1 MLTLPL
7 VFIDH
12 LKFVSSIWQFKFFSF
27 IVLIFLLYL
36 TGFGTNCSDFYMLIL
51 FLLHSLSVL
60 LILVYLCCRTYFQ
73 VCYKENHLGMK
84 MLPSKLL
91 QLWAAANMLLQC
103 FSCTGLF
110 VQNAMFAGAFQI
122 PKFGANCCF
131 IAMVKARSFS
141 FPSSSINYDARVY
154 TFYL

>member
-1 MLTLPL
+1 M
-7 VFIDH
+7 
-12 LKFVSSIWQFKFFSF
+12 
-27 IVLIFLLYL
+27 FLLYDSSNSSPSLFLYSSCTWQVLVLIAL
-36 TGFGTNCSDFYMLIL
+36 TFNMLIL

-131 IAMVKARSFS
+131 IAMAKARSFS
-141 FPSSSINYDARVY
+141 FSSSSVNYDARVY